1 MKIRIEGIP
10 QNISIKNIE
19 IDLNLDVNNSIHVNT
34 VSVNENKIE
43 SSKTSESSD
52 VNTLQNEIQNIELKA
67 SDKVPPEMMET
78 LQCLNCVFPVLKIL
92 IL

>member
-19 IDLNLDVNNSIHVNT
+19 IDLNLDVNNSVRVNA

-43 SSKTSESSD
+43 SPKTSESSG

-78 LQCLNCVFPVLKIL
+78 L
-92 IL
+92 

>member
-19 IDLNLDVNNSIHVNT
+19 IDLNLDVNNSMHVNT

-78 LQCLNCVFPVLKIL
+78 L
-92 IL
+92 

>member
-19 IDLNLDVNNSIHVNT
+19 IDLDVNNSVQINA

-43 SSKTSESSD
+43 SSPKTPKTSDIS
-52 VNTLQNEIQNIELKA
+52 TLQNEIQNIELKA

-78 LQCLNCVFPVLKIL
+78 L
-92 IL
+92 

>member
-19 IDLNLDVNNSIHVNT
+19 IDLNLDVNNGMHVNT

-43 SSKTSESSD
+43 SLKTSESSD

-78 LQCLNCVFPVLKIL
+78 L
-92 IL
+92 

>member
-19 IDLNLDVNNSIHVNT
+19 IDLNLDVNNGMYVNT

-43 SSKTSESSD
+43 SSQKTSESSD

-78 LQCLNCVFPVLKIL
+78 L
-92 IL
+92 

>member
-19 IDLNLDVNNSIHVNT
+19 IDLNLDVNNSVCVNT

-43 SSKTSESSD
+43 SSQKTSESSD

-78 LQCLNCVFPVLKIL
+78 L
-92 IL
+92 

>member
-19 IDLNLDVNNSIHVNT
+19 IDLNLDVNNSMHVNA

-43 SSKTSESSD
+43 SSPKSSESSS
-52 VNTLQNEIQNIELKA
+52 VGSLQSEIQNIELKA

-78 LQCLNCVFPVLKIL
+78 L
-92 IL
+92 

>member
-19 IDLNLDVNNSIHVNT
+19 IDLNLDVNNSVHVNT

-43 SSKTSESSD
+43 SSKTPESSD
-52 VNTLQNEIQNIELKA
+52 VNTLQNEIHNIELKA

-78 LQCLNCVFPVLKIL
+78 L
-92 IL
+92 

>member
-19 IDLNLDVNNSIHVNT
+19 IDLNLDVNNNVRVNT

-43 SSKTSESSD
+43 SSQKTSESSD
-52 VNTLQNEIQNIELKA
+52 VSTLQNEIQNIELKA

-78 LQCLNCVFPVLKIL
+78 L
-92 IL
+92 

>member
-43 SSKTSESSD
+43 SSQKTSESSD

-78 LQCLNCVFPVLKIL
+78 L
-92 IL
+92 

>member
-19 IDLNLDVNNSIHVNT
+19 IDLNLDVNNSVHINT

-43 SSKTSESSD
+43 SSSKTKKTSD
-52 VNTLQNEIQNIELKA
+52 VNNLQNEIQNIELKA
-67 SDKVPPEMMET
+67 SDEVPPEMMET
-78 LQCLNCVFPVLKIL
+78 L
-92 IL
+92 

>member
-19 IDLNLDVNNSIHVNT
+19 IDLNLDVNNSVHVNT

-43 SSKTSESSD
+43 STKTSESSD
-52 VNTLQNEIQNIELKA
+52 VNTLQNEIHNIELKA

-78 LQCLNCVFPVLKIL
+78 L
-92 IL
+92 

>member
-19 IDLNLDVNNSIHVNT
+19 IDLNLDVNNSMHVNA

-43 SSKTSESSD
+43 SPKTSESSD
-52 VNTLQNEIQNIELKA
+52 VNTLQNEIHNIELKA

-78 LQCLNCVFPVLKIL
+78 L
-92 IL
+92 

>member
-19 IDLNLDVNNSIHVNT
+19 IDLNLDVNNSVRVNT

-43 SSKTSESSD
+43 SPKTSESSD
-52 VNTLQNEIQNIELKA
+52 VNTLQNEIHNIELKA

-78 LQCLNCVFPVLKIL
+78 L
-92 IL
+92 

>member
-19 IDLNLDVNNSIHVNT
+19 IDLNLDVNNSVRVNT

-43 SSKTSESSD
+43 SSQKTSESSD

-78 LQCLNCVFPVLKIL
+78 L
-92 IL
+92 

>member
-19 IDLNLDVNNSIHVNT
+19 IDLNLDVNNNVCVNT

-43 SSKTSESSD
+43 SSQKTSESSD

-78 LQCLNCVFPVLKIL
+78 L
-92 IL
+92 

>member
-19 IDLNLDVNNSIHVNT
+19 IDLNLDVNNSMHVNA

-43 SSKTSESSD
+43 SPKTSESSD
-52 VNTLQNEIQNIELKA
+52 VSTLQNEIHNIELKA

-78 LQCLNCVFPVLKIL
+78 L
-92 IL
+92 

>member
-19 IDLNLDVNNSIHVNT
+19 IDLNLDVNNSVHVNT

-43 SSKTSESSD
+43 SSQKTSESSD
-52 VNTLQNEIQNIELKA
+52 VNTLQNEIHNIELKA

-78 LQCLNCVFPVLKIL
+78 L
-92 IL
+92 

>member
-19 IDLNLDVNNSIHVNT
+19 IDLNLDVNNSMHVNT

-43 SSKTSESSD
+43 SPKTSESSD
-52 VNTLQNEIQNIELKA
+52 VSTLQNEIQNIELKA

-78 LQCLNCVFPVLKIL
+78 L
-92 IL
+92 

>member
-19 IDLNLDVNNSIHVNT
+19 IDLDVNNSVQINA

-43 SSKTSESSD
+43 SSPKTSESSD
-52 VNTLQNEIQNIELKA
+52 ISTLQNEIKNIELKA

-78 LQCLNCVFPVLKIL
+78 L
-92 IL
+92 

>member
-19 IDLNLDVNNSIHVNT
+19 IDLNLDVNNSVHVNA

-43 SSKTSESSD
+43 SPKTSESSD
-52 VNTLQNEIQNIELKA
+52 VNTLQNEIHNIELKA

-78 LQCLNCVFPVLKIL
+78 L
-92 IL
+92 

>member
-19 IDLNLDVNNSIHVNT
+19 IDLNLDVNNSMHVNA

-43 SSKTSESSD
+43 SPKTSESSD

-78 LQCLNCVFPVLKIL
+78 L
-92 IL
+92 

>member
-19 IDLNLDVNNSIHVNT
+19 IDLNLDVNKGMRVNT

-43 SSKTSESSD
+43 SSQKTSESSD

-78 LQCLNCVFPVLKIL
+78 L
-92 IL
+92 

>member
-19 IDLNLDVNNSIHVNT
+19 IDLNLDVNNSMHVNA

-43 SSKTSESSD
+43 SPKTQKTSG

-78 LQCLNCVFPVLKIL
+78 L
-92 IL
+92 

>member
-19 IDLNLDVNNSIHVNT
+19 IDLNLDVNNSMHVNA

-43 SSKTSESSD
+43 SPNTQKTSD
-52 VNTLQNEIQNIELKA
+52 VNTLQNEIHNIELKA

-78 LQCLNCVFPVLKIL
+78 L
-92 IL
+92 

>member
-78 LQCLNCVFPVLKIL
+78 L
-92 IL
+92 

>member
-19 IDLNLDVNNSIHVNT
+19 IDLNLDVNNSVHVNT
-34 VSVNENKIE
+34 VSVNESKIE
-43 SSKTSESSD
+43 SPKTSESSD
-52 VNTLQNEIQNIELKA
+52 VNTLQNEIHNIELKA

-78 LQCLNCVFPVLKIL
+78 L
-92 IL
+92 

>member
-19 IDLNLDVNNSIHVNT
+19 IDLNLDVNNSVHVNT

-52 VNTLQNEIQNIELKA
+52 VNTLQNEIHNIELKA

-78 LQCLNCVFPVLKIL
+78 L
-92 IL
+92 

>member
-19 IDLNLDVNNSIHVNT
+19 IDLNLDVNNSVHVNT
-34 VSVNENKIE
+34 VSVNESKIE
-43 SSKTSESSD
+43 STKTSESSD
-52 VNTLQNEIQNIELKA
+52 VNILQNEIHNIELKA

-78 LQCLNCVFPVLKIL
+78 L
-92 IL
+92 

>member
-19 IDLNLDVNNSIHVNT
+19 IDLNLDVNNGMHVNT

-78 LQCLNCVFPVLKIL
+78 L
-92 IL
+92 

>member
-19 IDLNLDVNNSIHVNT
+19 IDLNLDVNKGMHVNT

-43 SSKTSESSD
+43 SSQKTSESSD

-78 LQCLNCVFPVLKIL
+78 L
-92 IL
+92 

>member
-19 IDLNLDVNNSIHVNT
+19 IDLNLDVNNSVHVNT

-78 LQCLNCVFPVLKIL
+78 L
-92 IL
+92 

>member
-19 IDLNLDVNNSIHVNT
+19 IDLNLDVNNSVHVNT

-43 SSKTSESSD
+43 SSQKTSESSD

-78 LQCLNCVFPVLKIL
+78 L
-92 IL
+92 

>member
-19 IDLNLDVNNSIHVNT
+19 IDLNLDVNNGMRVNT

-78 LQCLNCVFPVLKIL
+78 L
-92 IL
+92 